1 MYKGVVFGAFFIYT
15 VGMRILRVLFC
26 GCLLL
31 PVWGWALETDPEP
44 VSVREDAFLIQK
56 EIVTW
61 RTDQA
66 GAGQAWTYNCQ
77 AVRIHPHWF
86 LTAAHC
92 VYSACRDS
100 YPCTVQITLAEEKL
114 RQTVRINH
122 SPTDR
127 KVFIYEGFF
136 PGQNR
141 ISSVDVALIKLD
153 PQTAEYKYEV
163 QREGQWLPVTR
174 SQFNRLLAES
184 PEAKAQL
191 RADNIRLIGAV
202 NLPDARFLPR
212 IVIPRVTEGVISYV
226 PSSNGVFFVKELR
239 HFISP
244 VLQVRRGNSGGG
256 VFTEQGDLVGV
267 VSAMW
272 YGADGNASF
281 QNEDGKTVVTLQN
294 ANEHFLF
301 TGFNGST
308 LNFIRT
314 HVPGVRTIGAENGF
328 IKPTGKE
335 VDFQTLVKHIV
346 RAPLRQ

>member
-1 MYKGVVFGAFFIYT
+1 MK
-15 VGMRILRVLFC
+15 ILRLLFC
-26 GCLLL
+26 GCLLW
-31 PVWGWALETDPEP
+31 PVWGYALETDSEP

-66 GAGQAWTYNCQ
+66 GAGRALVYNCQ
-77 AVRIHPHWF
+77 AVRIHPKWF

-92 VYSACRDS
+92 VYSACRDN
-100 YPCTVQITLAEEKL
+100 YPCTVQITLAEDKL

-122 SPTDR
+122 SQTDK

-141 ISSVDVALIKLD
+141 ISSVDVALVKLD
-153 PQTAEYKYEV
+153 PQTAEYRYEIR
-163 QREGQWLPVTR
+163 QDNQWQPITQT
-174 SQFNRLLAES
+174 QFNKLL
-184 PEAKAQL
+184 PENPEVKAQL
-191 RADNIRLIGAV
+191 GAFDARLIGAV
-202 NLPDARFLPR
+202 DLPNSRFLPR

-226 PSSNGVFFVKELR
+226 PSSNGVFFVKDLR
-239 HFISP
+239 HFVSP
-244 VLQVRRGNSGGG
+244 VLNVRRGNSGGG
-256 VFTEQGDLVGV
+256 VFTDRGDLVGV

-328 IKPTGKE
+328 ITPTEKE
-335 VDFQTLVKHIV
+335 MDFQTLVKNIV